1 MSLKTSK
8 NVKIAVFV
16 PTSHADKVRMAI
28 GDSGGGHIGNYSHCV
43 FVTPGTGYF
52 LPLEG
57 ANPFIGKVAKS
68 SVKSPKP
75 ERIREVKMEFICPK
89 SKTSK
94 IIKAIKETHPYEEV
108 ALDIFQILEE

>member
-1 MSLKTSK
+1 MSLKISK

-16 PTSHADKVRMAI
+16 PTSHEDKVRLAI
-28 GDSGGGHIGNYSHCV
+28 GDAGGGHIGNYSHCV

-52 LPLEG
+52 LPLQG
-57 ANPFIGKVAKS
+57 ANPFIGKVRKFS
-68 SVKSPKP
+68 LKTTRP
-75 ERIREVKMEFICPK
+75 ERVREVKIEFICPK